1 MRTREVIS
9 SPGMAFMKQLFA
21 VLILLT
27 SIARAADYKIAKV
40 LDVHDTSS
48 LAESAVANH
57 PVATQAGGGST
68 TSVPSEYLRCE
79 ITVALD
85 GTSYTAIYREDPHFK
100 ITDFSPGDSVQ
111 VRIEGKKLV
120 LKRLDGKE
128 MKSKILKQG
137 PVEGI
142 GPQ

>member
-1 MRTREVIS
+1 MKRLLAVLMLIS
-9 SPGMAFMKQLFA
+9 S
-21 VLILLT
+21 
-27 SIARAADYKIAKV
+27 SARAADYKLAKV
-40 LDVHDTSS
+40 QDVRDASS

-57 PVATQAGGGST
+57 PVAAQAGGGLT
-68 TSVPSEYLRCE
+68 ASVPSQYLRCQ

-85 GTSYTAIYREDPHFK
+85 GTSYTAVFREDQHFK
-100 ITDFSPGDSVQ
+100 ITDFNPGDPVE

-137 PVEGI
+137 PAESA